1 MFKNGKIALIV
12 AITLSVLGSSSA
24 AFAVAKDDDGG
35 GGAGGF
41 VIRGSMDGVNP
52 AYHPDIFGRPSSAF
66 AQSPARAHRKL
77 FRH

>member
-1 MFKNGKIALIV
+1 MQQQLGDTTMFKNGKIALIV

-41 VIRGSMDGVNP
+41 VIRGSMD
-52 AYHPDIFGRPSSAF
+52 